1 VYEQKSSLSYSHN
14 SWLLDWLL
22 GKQLM
27 KKLLLLPIL
36 FILSACQPSE
46 LERCVKANIPDVIVP
61 DNQEIISGV
70 LDAYEI
76 VFSKETKQ
84 QYKDTMI
91 AMMQIQIDMGLYP
104 EEASTSLLRYEG
116 WKEMF
121 LEQGDS
127 LESLETGINNQEK
140 TIADLIETAEGY
152 EDAFTENNTYPLELY
167 FKNLINYN
175 IEYYG
180 LTDENILKAYF
191 EEIELTGKETA
202 TSICNAQGI
211 Y

>member
-1 VYEQKSSLSYSHN
+1 MYEQKSSLSYSHN

-22 GKQLM
+22 GKRLM
-27 KKLLLLPIL
+27 KKILLLPIL

-46 LERCVKANIPDVIVP
+46 LDRCIEANIPDVIVP
-61 DNQEIISGV
+61 DNQEIISGM

-91 AMMQIQIDMGLYP
+91 AMMQIQIDTGLYP
-104 EEASTSLLRYEG
+104 EEAPTSLLRYEG
-116 WKEMF
+116 WKEMY
-121 LEQGDS
+121 LEQGYS

-140 TIADLIETAEGY
+140 TIADLIETAEVY
-152 EDAFTENNTYPLELY
+152 EDAFTADNTYPLELY

>member
-1 VYEQKSSLSYSHN
+1 MY
-14 SWLLDWLL
+14 
-22 GKQLM
+22 M
-27 KKLLLLPIL
+27 KKLTILPIL
-36 FILSACQPSE
+36 FILTACQPSE
-46 LERCVKANIPDVIVP
+46 LDRCIEANIPDVIVP

-84 QYKDTMI
+84 EYKDTVI
-91 AMMQIQIDMGLYP
+91 ARMQKQIDMGLYP
-104 EEASTSLLRYEG
+104 EEAPTSLLRYEG
-116 WKEMF
+116 WKEMY
-121 LEQGDS
+121 LEEGYS
-127 LESLETGINNQEK
+127 LRLLETGILDSEK
-140 TIADLIETAEGY
+140 TIADLIEAAKMN
-152 EDAFTENNTYPLELY
+152 DDVTENNTHPLELY